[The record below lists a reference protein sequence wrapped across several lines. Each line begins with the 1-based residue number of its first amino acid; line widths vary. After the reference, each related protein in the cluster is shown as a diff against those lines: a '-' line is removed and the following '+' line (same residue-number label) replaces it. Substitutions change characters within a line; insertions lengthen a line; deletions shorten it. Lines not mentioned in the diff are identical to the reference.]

1 MSRNHPYESLLLD
14 QDTDIRSCRYETS
27 KLVQLLL
34 VRELANMIGA
44 PENGKPGVFIS
55 IVNPGAVKTDI
66 SRDAGAA
73 MAAYTKVVQ
82 AILCRSAEEGSR
94 TLVHAAAG
102 GSETHGQYLSDCKIG
117 E

>member
-1 MSRNHPYESLLLD
+1 VFD
-14 QDTDIRSCRYETS
+14 QGADSKSCRYETS

-34 VRELANMIGA
+34 VRELANAIEA
-44 PENGKPGVFIS
+44 PEKGKPGVIVS

-66 SRDAGAA
+66 SRDASVA
-73 MAAYTKVVQ
+73 MTAYTKIVQ